1 MFSRVRKTLA
11 IGAAAAIVLTLGACS
26 ADASAEADGPATAG
40 VAENLKV
47 GWSTI
52 YLSPSWMQQTE
63 KLLNEEA
70 GRLKDQGIVASI
82 ETLNANGDTSQQIAQ
97 IRTMIQQKYDII
109 LVDAGSST
117 ALNPVMEDAIE
128 EGITVVNFDSLVT
141 SDKVT
146 KVGTDQGKWGGM
158 LAQWLVD
165 ELDGKGDIIAF
176 NGPAGVAVSEDR
188 WAGAKAVFDKNP
200 DIKIVTTL
208 NSEYNIAPAAQAFAS
223 AYAANPDIDGV
234 FAQGG
239 ALGLAALQTLIKR
252 DAPMI
257 PITGENYNGFLKAWS
272 DNIPNGFSSM
282 STAQPNW
289 MSAVA
294 LRAAVAIKQGK
305 DIPKWIEIPLPE
317 ITNDNLTEFVKTGEP
332 DDSYPINEFSDAD
345 IKALLGL

>member
-1 MFSRVRKTLA
+1 MFSTVRKTLA
-11 IGAAAAIVLTLGACS
+11 LGAAAALLLTLGGCS
-26 ADASAEADGPATAG
+26 AESAPEAAADAVPGT
-40 VAENLKV
+40 AENLKV

-70 GRLKDQGIVASI
+70 ARLKEQGIVASI

-97 IRTMIQQKYDII
+97 IRTMIQQDYDII

-141 SDKVT
+141 SDKVI
-146 KVGTDQGKWGGM
+146 KVGTDQAKWGGM
-158 LAQWLVD
+158 LAEWLVD
-165 ELDGKGDIIAF
+165 ELGGSGDIIAF

-188 WAGAKAVFDKNP
+188 WAGAKAVFDQHP
-200 DIKIVTTL
+200 DINIVTTL
-208 NSEYNIAPAAQAFAS
+208 NSEYNIAPAAQAFAA
-223 AYAANPDIDGV
+223 AYAANPEIDGV

-239 ALGLAALQTLIKR
+239 ALASAALQTLIKR
-252 DAPMI
+252 EAPMI
-257 PITGENYNGFLKAWS
+257 PITGENYNGFLKEWS
-272 DNIPNGFSSM
+272 ANIDNGFSSM

-294 LRAAVAIKQGK
+294 LRAAVAKIQGE
-305 DIPKWIEIPLPE
+305 DIPMWIEIPLPE
-317 ITNDNLTEFVKTGEP
+317 ITNDNLDQFVDLEGP
-332 DDSYPINEFSDAD
+332 DDSYPINEITDAD
-345 IKALLGL
+345 IKAMLGL